1 MKTLLNFLCASL
13 FLFLISCGD
22 EVEIIPNTS
31 DFMEKP
37 QISAALDTSGIKA
50 DSKFV
55 GAKIE
60 PMYTKFGILINGTGE
75 LDINEFNETLKLED
89 KGASIVSIDLYIDET
104 GSLKKMQ
111 FEKDID
117 KDMQKNIAKAFSK
130 LKFIPAENEGRK
142 VKSKLGVLLGTF
154 INSSNNILTWMY
166 VEKGK
171 EFQAMAANMPE
182 PIGGLKALQE
192 KIIYPEIAKRAGIE
206 GRVYVK
212 AYIDQ
217 KGNVSQAEVLKGIGN
232 GCDEAA
238 VEAVMASKFTPGR
251 NEKGEPVNVQISIP
265 FLFSLA
271 NGEKK

>member
-1 MKTLLNFLCASL
+1 MKTLLNVLYASL

-111 FEKDID
+111 FEKNID

-130 LKFIPAENEGRK
+130 LNFIPAENEGRK

-192 KIIYPEIAKRAGIE
+192 KIVYPEIAKRAGIE

-217 KGNVSQAEVLKGIGN
+217 KGNVSQAEILKGIGN